1 MKTVTAIV
9 EQKKDKKRV
18 NVYLDGEFCCG
29 MDLFTVMSERIK
41 VGTEI
46 DEKRLEEVV
55 AMSEYSSALD
65 KALGYI
71 SKTMRTKVQL
81 ITYLKGKNYDGKTIA
96 KVIDKLFEYGYV
108 DDELYAKR
116 FAAEKKLSKGKRAI
130 AYELKIKGVDEKT
143 IDKVMDEAAEED
155 EGCMRVAVKYLKGR
169 ELDFETRGKCYRYL
183 LSKGFSYDTA
193 KETLD
198 KIKKDDEDY

>member
-46 DEKRLEEVV
+46 DEKRFEEVV

-81 ITYLKGKNYDGKTIA
+81 ITYLKGKNYTCFTSMNEDFGGT
-96 KVIDKLFEYGYV
+96 YV
-108 DDELYAKR
+108 DTYAVRDGNIITGKS
-116 FAAEKKLSKGKRAI
+116 AAAVS
-130 AYELKIKGVDEKT
+130 
-143 IDKVMDEAAEED
+143 AASLP
-155 EGCMRVAVKYLKGR
+155 A
-169 ELDFETRGKCYRYL
+169 
-183 LSKGFSYDTA
+183 
-193 KETLD
+193 
-198 KIKKDDEDY
+198 